1 MGMVSVSSGST
12 LFLGFSHLPIRRN
25 NWSLELLRNLEVV
38 VVVLILSLYHLTFQ
52 TLVIKLKKKSLK

>member
-52 TLVIKLKKKSLK
+52 TLVIKL